1 MIAVTVLAA
10 VDPDATYILV
20 FVLAGSVLPVTDIV
34 IPFTINEPVFG
45 LINGVKSAVLIV
57 TEAVVTLPVLLCIAE
72 LEAAVKVPLATLATN
87 NVSPPLLK

>member
-1 MIAVTVLAA
+1 MAVAVAAALEPVDTNIVVLL
-10 VDPDATYILV
+10 LV
-20 FVLAGSVLPVTDIV
+20 GGVLPVTAIV

-45 LINGVKSAVLIV
+45 LINGAKSAVLIV
-57 TEAVVTLPVLLCIAE
+57 TEAVVALPVLLCIVE